1 MNRSRLLRFLL
12 LTCTAVSAR
21 SQDFVK
27 NYWHTRFNASDIQV
41 RPVEGLE
48 ERIMDGKLHLRI
60 RDFLSLVLHN
70 SPDIQITLLN
80 SYNAEDA
87 LLGARAP
94 FDPALNLSFN
104 TLRQVSSIAGGEGFI
119 FPQTVSSLN
128 QQSLISYQQ
137 LLPTGQT
144 IQANF
149 TADRSS
155 GDGYNFPTLFGSLNF
170 LFTQPLLQNRTNLQF
185 LTPLRIARTEILIT
199 AKQNAAT
206 INNALE
212 QVALNYWDA
221 VLARDNIHVSEQSLD
236 LAKKSYNHDKLALD
250 LGAIS
255 KLQILQSESSVA
267 DRERALIQAQYD
279 YKVVLDGLR
288 RSIGADLTP
297 RMRDTEIVLDDDP
310 SDLPD
315 KTTILPFEEA
325 LTKALQNRPEVEI
338 AAGNLRIDELTA
350 KASRD
355 QLLPVVNLQAQ
366 GGSSGPLF
374 NQLSA
379 GGVVGQVSSV
389 PPPGLGTTLQQILQF
404 QAPLYGA
411 SITATFPFH
420 NPAAQQSLAD
430 ALVSRAK
437 NRYLQRQTQEQ
448 ITLEVRQAVHRIELA
463 DATIKAAIRA
473 RDLLRQNADAEQQRY
488 QLGDIQPFELLT
500 SQNALANGESALNS
514 AYVNYQEAYIDYQR
528 ATQTLLTTY
537 GMILKTP

>member
-1 MNRSRLLRFLL
+1 MNRSFLL
-12 LTCTAVSAR
+12 KLLLLIPIAVSAR

-27 NYWHTRFNASDIQV
+27 NYWHSRFNANDIQI
-41 RPVEGLE
+41 RPVEGLD
-48 ERIMDGKLHLRI
+48 ERIVDGKLHLRI

-70 SPDIQITLLN
+70 SPDIQVTLLN
-80 SYNAEDA
+80 AYNAEDA

-94 FDPALNLSFN
+94 FDPTLNLSFN

-128 QQSLISYQQ
+128 QQSLINYQQ

-144 IQANF
+144 IQASF

-170 LFTQPLLQNRTNLQF
+170 FVTQPLLQNRTNLQY
-185 LTPLRIARTEILIT
+185 LTPLRIARAQILIT

-206 INNALE
+206 INNSLE

-221 VLARDNIHVSEQSLD
+221 VLARDNIHVSEQSLE
-236 LAKKSYNHDKLALD
+236 LAKKSYDHDKLALD

-267 DRERALIQAQYD
+267 DRERALIQAQYN

-297 RMRDTEIVLDDDP
+297 KMRDTEIVLDDDP
-310 SDLPD
+310 SELPD
-315 KTTILPFEEA
+315 KATILPFEDA
-325 LTKALQNRPEVEI
+325 LAKALQNRPEVEI
-338 AAGNLRIDELTA
+338 AQGNLRVDDLNA

-379 GGVVGQVSSV
+379 GGVVGQVSAV
-389 PPPGLGTTLQQILQF
+389 PPPGFGTTLQQILQF

-420 NPAAQQSLAD
+420 NPAAQQTLAD
-430 ALVSRAK
+430 TLVSRAK

-473 RDLLRQNADAEQQRY
+473 RDLLRRNADAEQQRY

-500 SQNALANGESALNS
+500 SQNDLANGESALNS